1 MKPGACIWLRHA
13 WHRPVASRGFAMS
26 RGSFTQCGDPYWAE
40 QTHEFLI
47 ENNSLTNHF
56 PGPLKENYVPKAV
69 LAPRDVYLKAFTS
82 NHSPYCPVGKGPL
95 KK

>member
-1 MKPGACIWLRHA
+1 ML
-13 WHRPVASRGFAMS
+13 
-26 RGSFTQCGDPYWAE
+26 RGSFTRSGDPFWTE

-82 NHSPYCPVGKGPL
+82 NHSSYCPVEKDY
-95 KK
+95 